1 MLYCL
6 FDYYPARMAVL
17 WLIGIN
23 VFGSAR
29 RSITLLLALF
39 FSYRLVFAADIFLI
53 GITRTSALAIS
64 SSRRFS
70 KDEVCFML

>member
-39 FSYRLVFAADIFLI
+39 FFVQAGFCGGYIFNRNNEDICFGNLFQ
-53 GITRTSALAIS
+53 SAL
-64 SSRRFS
+64 F
-70 KDEVCFML
+70 